1 MAPKVYII
9 IYTLYHHIYT
19 LALEAKKGLEEA
31 GVEASIFQGT
41 TSALYLEKAGIHD
54 ICSCRDAL

>member
-19 LALEAKKGLEEA
+19 LALEIKKGLEES
-31 GVEASIFQGT
+31 GVEATIFQGT
-41 TSALYLEKAGIHD
+41 FSIIVLPDRQY
-54 ICSCRDAL
+54 SRWF